1 MEIRGRQYKAAR
13 GIVTHT
19 AGTDTTEVIAGVTG
33 KTLFLNYVIIS
44 VSDLP
49 STTSVESF
57 KLTDGDAGTA
67 FFFEEIGDK
76 ARYGSGTSKSL
87 NFGEYGLALTE
98 GNGLWVESS
107 ATTLDITVTAL
118 GYYK

>member
-1 MEIRGRQYKAAR
+1 MDIRGRLHQAAH
-13 GIVTHT
+13 GIVSHT
-19 AGTDTTEVIAGVTG
+19 AGTDTTEVIAGVSG

-44 VSDLP
+44 LSDLLN
-49 STTSVESF
+49 SGTF

-67 FFFEEIGDK
+67 FFFEEL
-76 ARYGSGTSKSL
+76 GSATMSGAGSSL
-87 NFGEYGLALTE
+87 SMNFGEYGLALTE

-107 ATTLDITVTAL
+107 ATGLDVTVTAL

>member
-1 MEIRGRQYKAAR
+1 MEIRGRQYQAAQ

-44 VSDLP
+44 VSDIQA
-49 STTSVESF
+49 SQSF
-57 KLTDGDAGTA
+57 TLTDGDAGTA
-67 FFFEEIGDK
+67 FFFEEL
-76 ARYGSGTSKSL
+76 GSATHWGAGTSKSL

-107 ATTLDITVTAL
+107 AATLDITVTAL
-118 GYYK
+118 GYFK

>member
-1 MEIRGRQYKAAR
+1 MEIRGRQYQAAQ

-19 AGTDTTEVIAGVTG
+19 AGTDTTEVIAGVSG

-44 VSDLP
+44 LSDLLN
-49 STTSVESF
+49 SGTF

-67 FFFEEIGDK
+67 FFFEELGSANDK
-76 ARYGSGTSKSL
+76 GAGSSL
-87 NFGEYGLALTE
+87 SMNFGEYGLALTE
-98 GNGLWVESS
+98 GNSLYGTTTDAGL
-107 ATTLDITVTAL
+107 DYTVTAL

>member
-1 MEIRGRQYKAAR
+1 MEIRGRQYQAAQ

-44 VSDLP
+44 VSDFGKG
-49 STTSVESF
+49 ESF

-67 FFFEEIGDK
+67 FFFEEIGAQAD
-76 ARYGSGTSKSL
+76 YGSGTSQSL
-87 NFGEYGLALTE
+87 NFGEYGLDLTE

-107 ATTLDITVTAL
+107 AATLDITVTAL
-118 GYYK
+118 GYFK

>member
-1 MEIRGRQYKAAR
+1 MEIRGRQYQAAQ

-44 VSDLP
+44 VSDLQV
-49 STTSVESF
+49 SQSF
-57 KLTDGDAGTA
+57 KLTDGDAGTP
-67 FFFEEIGDK
+67 FFFEELGSG
-76 ARYGSGTSKSL
+76 ANYGSGTSKSL
-87 NFGEYGLALTE
+87 NFGEYGFALTAD
-98 GNGLWVESS
+98 NGLWVESS
-107 ATTLDITVTAL
+107 ATSLHITVTAL

>member
-1 MEIRGRQYKAAR
+1 MEIRGRQYQAAQ

-44 VSDLP
+44 VSDLQV
-49 STTSVESF
+49 SQSF
-57 KLTDGDAGTA
+57 KLTDGDAGTP
-67 FFFEEIGDK
+67 FFFEELGSG
-76 ARYGSGTSKSL
+76 ANYGSGTSKSL
-87 NFGEYGLALTE
+87 NFGEYGFALTAD
-98 GNGLWVESS
+98 NGLWVES
-107 ATTLDITVTAL
+107 THEVLDITVTAL